1 MSDISIEV
9 MAALILALFLFA
21 ITAVAATIKVGDL
34 KAEAVKRGAAEWVV
48 NPNNGEAKFEWK
60 EVKP

>member
-1 MSDISIEV
+1 

-48 NPNNGEAKFEWK
+48 DPCNGDTDFQWK
-60 EVKP
+60 EVQP